1 MGTKGTNKTEMLKEY
16 AVITAGIFLTALAVY
31 FFMMPA
37 NIVLGSVT
45 GLAIVLVNFIPLQ
58 VSAMTF
64 ILNVLCLIIGFIFVG
79 KEFGGKTVYTSILLP
94 FFLYVFELFF
104 PNNPS
109 LTGDIILDTLCCI
122 ILISIGQSL
131 MFNANASSGG
141 LDILA
146 KVLNKYLHIELG
158 KGIAIIG
165 ILTVAS
171 TILVYDTKTLVVGVL
186 GTSFN
191 GIVLDEFISG
201 FSRRKRVCILS
212 QKHEEV
218 ADYIMH
224 ELKRGVTL
232 YEAKGGYD
240 KQVRCEVVTILAKNE
255 YALLMEHIRK
265 NDPSAFVTVSTVSE
279 IVGSW
284 NTKYGVRYE

>member
-1 MGTKGTNKTEMLKEY
+1 M
-16 AVITAGIFLTALAVY
+16 
-31 FFMMPA
+31 
-37 NIVLGSVT
+37 
-45 GLAIVLVNFIPLQ
+45 
-58 VSAMTF
+58 
-64 ILNVLCLIIGFIFVG
+64 
-79 KEFGGKTVYTSILLP
+79 
-94 FFLYVFELFF
+94 
-104 PNNPS
+104 
-109 LTGDIILDTLCCI
+109 
-122 ILISIGQSL
+122 
-131 MFNANASSGG
+131 
-141 LDILA
+141 
-146 KVLNKYLHIELG
+146 
-158 KGIAIIG
+158 
-165 ILTVAS
+165 
-171 TILVYDTKTLVVGVL
+171 VGVL
-186 GTSFN
+186 GTYFN

-284 NTKYGVRYE
+284 NTKYGVRITKLLQFDVNKKSPPDFDWRIFLTYFLGHQFSIGAVQNISLSRDDSLFIKIQNTVVHCDHAVRSRRKDKNIDLMGFGFADQISDRTVADHDFKCSHNAAVYSRNKLLGNNGLKYHRKLNTDLCLLVWRKASMIRSIVLEAPTVCRVENTR

>member
-1 MGTKGTNKTEMLKEY
+1 
-16 AVITAGIFLTALAVY
+16 
-31 FFMMPA
+31 
-37 NIVLGSVT
+37 
-45 GLAIVLVNFIPLQ
+45 
-58 VSAMTF
+58 
-64 ILNVLCLIIGFIFVG
+64 
-79 KEFGGKTVYTSILLP
+79 
-94 FFLYVFELFF
+94 
-104 PNNPS
+104 
-109 LTGDIILDTLCCI
+109 
-122 ILISIGQSL
+122 
-131 MFNANASSGG
+131 MFNANASSGR

-186 GTSFN
+186 GTYFN

-279 IVGSW
+279 IVRKLEYQVWCSI
-284 NTKYGVRYE
+284 RII

>member
-109 LTGDIILDTLCCI
+109 LTGDIILDTLSCI

-165 ILTVAS
+165 ILLQAPS
-171 TILVYDTKTLVVGVL
+171 WFMIPKHWWSVYWVPTL
-186 GTSFN
+186 
-191 GIVLDEFISG
+191 
-201 FSRRKRVCILS
+201 
-212 QKHEEV
+212 
-218 ADYIMH
+218 
-224 ELKRGVTL
+224 
-232 YEAKGGYD
+232 
-240 KQVRCEVVTILAKNE
+240 
-255 YALLMEHIRK
+255 
-265 NDPSAFVTVSTVSE
+265 TVSCWMSLSVVFPEENVSASCLRNMKRWQTTLCTNSNVVLHFMRQKVDM
-279 IVGSW
+279 INRFAAKWLLSLQRT
-284 NTKYGVRYE
+284 NMPC